1 MILFSGIITLLILLA
16 LFLVSSSSNNS
27 LMADPDTRFVFQILC
42 AFVIIATVF
51 GTCTT

>member
-1 MILFSGIITLLILLA
+1 MILFSGIVTLLILLA
-16 LFLVSSSSNNS
+16 LFLVSTSSNNS
-27 LMADPDTRFVFQILC
+27 ITADPDTRFVFQILC

>member
-1 MILFSGIITLLILLA
+1 MILLFGIITLLILLA

-27 LMADPDTRFVFQILC
+27 LLADPDTRFVFQILC